1 MQREAFGTVVIELR
15 QVAETDGST
24 YFIDLVDM
32 QPKIIIRRFGLNQ
45 TKRQKVSVETGRNTV
60 GLISLAFTS
69 W

>member
-1 MQREAFGTVVIELR
+1 MQREAFGTVIIELR

-45 TKRQKVSVETGRNTV
+45 TKRQKVSAETGRNT
-60 GLISLAFTS
+60 S
-69 W
+69 